1 MDFAHEQLFGRYR
14 GGYADPNLED
24 SFDDDNMNG
33 GGDEGELTD
42 FFKGGIKDEEKSS
55 YTVKTVSDG
64 SFEGGRY
71 ISATPGGAARKA
83 ATAIFRHIDTESG
96 VRAQSKSAKRAK
108 IPINTALAKLYNKK
122 NPIKNITFVILRI
135 DRNDLRKYFA
145 YTAVREKIAPKTIK
159 KNDENGNPIVI
170 TSKVTVKPTELPEEY
185 KAENKQFQKV
195 KAAKARA
202 IKDKEE
208 GKKPARKPRAAAK
221 AKGEAKAK
229 KPAAAKKAA
238 KGKGVPSLADIV
250 KALTVS
256 SPVAPAKKP
265 AKTPRAAKKPA
276 APKAKKAAAPK
287 AKKTG
292 GDGYCSF
299 F

>member
-14 GGYADPNLED
+14 GGYANAELED
-24 SFDDDNMNG
+24 NFDDNMNG
-33 GGDEGELTD
+33 EDKFED
-42 FFKGGIKDEEKSS
+42 FFRGGIKDEEKSS

-108 IPINTALAKLYNKK
+108 IPINAVLAKIYTKK
-122 NPIKNITFVILRI
+122 NPIKDITFVILRI

-145 YTAVREKIAPKTIK
+145 YTAVREKIAPKEIK

-208 GKKPARKPRAAAK
+208 GKKPARKPRAATK

-250 KALTVS
+250 KALTIS

-265 AKTPRAAKKPA
+265 AKTPRGAKKPA
-276 APKAKKAAAPK
+276 APKAKKAPK
-287 AKKTG
+287 GKKTG